1 MDAATTSL
9 APANSTRGEWARFGA
24 FLKRPTLPARAPLP
38 RLASLVAILRLML
51 LDFAMMG
58 VLLGTAAA
66 VMATGVSL
74 PQTALAG
81 MEIGAEIVFAVV
93 VIAPLAC
100 AAAAVTASAAPTPS
114 GSVTSVESPGWR
126 TSPLGA
132 T

>member
-66 VMATGVSL
+66 LS
-74 PQTALAG
+74 
-81 MEIGAEIVFAVV
+81 VV
-93 VIAPLAC
+93 L
-100 AAAAVTASAAPTPS
+100 
-114 GSVTSVESPGWR
+114 GSVSCAESTRRPASSRRMW
-126 TSPLGA
+126 PK
-132 T
+132 